1 MEIEK
6 VKDKDDD
13 DQLLMKQDSQPIPCF
28 GSQMRSPSQHFSQ
41 LCQNSDIS
49 LHYQHDIQ
57 RMKLFIDI
65 ILMLSLHENEER
77 NLMLGKLLKLDDEIS
92 QKVTDQD

>member
-6 VKDKDDD
+6 VNNPEGD
-13 DQLLMKQDSQPIPCF
+13 DQVPMKLDSQPIPCF
-28 GSQMRSPSQHFSQ
+28 GSQMMSSQHFSQ

-77 NLMLGKLLKLDDEIS
+77 NRMLGKLLKLDDELS
-92 QKVTDQD
+92 